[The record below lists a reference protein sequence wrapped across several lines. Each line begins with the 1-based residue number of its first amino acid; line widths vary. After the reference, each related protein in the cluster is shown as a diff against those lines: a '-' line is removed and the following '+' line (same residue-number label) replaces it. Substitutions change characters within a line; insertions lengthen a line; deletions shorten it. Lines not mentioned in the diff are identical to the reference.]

1 MPIEREEMQELV
13 KSYREP
19 ICLNLGSHSA
29 LDAWQGQRNY
39 GLRSIIYTTP
49 GRARIYLQNPMVG
62 KPGEN
67 VEDLPRLVRRDIRV
81 VNDPKDIKKNGNW
94 RSVILILDKYSD
106 IVKYVDDLVNLECLQ
121 IPNRAFSV
129 YVGGDERCSVIED
142 KFAVPIVGSRKLLKI
157 ENRGEI
163 EKDYYW
169 FAEKAGIPIPKSY
182 EFEVHEDGIRFKEFI
197 DEPMLLKAEHAHRVF
212 EREFIFAADSTDLEE
227 KVRKEVEAGNL
238 DKESLENARVE
249 QIVLGP
255 HANFNFFFSPID
267 AKREWGDVDDWYA
280 RLYNMS
286 LEEARVCLANQFLSI
301 DERRETI
308 LDGLKR
314 LPIDVQQK
322 LKKIPSFEVTAHV
335 MMSLRESLLKDVHRY
350 ADRFLLATRKYE
362 PPGIIGAWCLQTLIT
377 WDKISK
383 YELKPQIKID
393 ITQGVE
399 PKTPAD
405 YGLYDVPAGRE
416 PYMHI
421 PVTQDVALRHGGGTN
436 VHMGVG
442 SQYANAKYQRRMSMG
457 DRIALEIRRAIRS
470 NLLHEIVT

>member
-1 MPIEREEMQELV
+1 MPIEREEMRELV

-39 GLRSIIYTTP
+39 GLRSIIYTTL

-81 VNDPKDIKKNGNW
+81 VNDPKDIKKNDNW

-182 EFEVHEDGIRFKEFI
+182 EFEVYEDGIRFKEFI

-212 EREFIFAADSTDLEE
+212 EREFIFAANSADLEE

-286 LEEARVCLANQFLSI
+286 LAEARVCLANQFLSI

-350 ADRFLLATRKYE
+350 ADRFLLTTRKYE

-457 DRIALEIRRAIRS
+457 DRIALEIRRAMRS